1 MAEISQNA
9 ARRIANSVTAVERL
23 QYSSIAKTGNLPTT
37 NYGSY
42 LVKTP
47 SGGIPARSGT
57 TLGSASCTIQVID
70 KSTDGISDGESID
83 VLNLSDSAIGGT
95 TYIKAVRTKTGDYI
109 AESGGESTRNWCT
122 GTASNDGSGPQIS
135 NFSTSDSS
143 VFGGYNLGGGSFVS
157 VKTTVDCIGFMSGSW
172 TFRRTGDAIYV
183 LRDGTG
189 YVASI
194 DGNASFT
201 FPREARFL
209 FSGPAFDHELN
220 PPALTWYTASNPSA
234 SIPLQ
239 TVSFAFSTPIK
250 NIGTSGFINVQ
261 PSVNIG
267 TGYILL
273 PDYEDESY
281 TINFSL
287 IETPLPELGAVNP
300 SGGVQPLG

>member
-1 MAEISQNA
+1 LNDLNSMRSQDSAFGSGRQRKNILRATASEAFAGTDATFDAEL
-9 ARRIANSVTAVERL
+9 VTAGVSKWKIGDTVEV
-23 QYSSIAKTGNLPTT
+23 K
-37 NYGSY
+37 NY
-42 LVKTP
+42 LAQ
-47 SGGIPARSGT
+47 SGGVDDKLLLWAYDDGT
-57 TLGSASCTIQVID
+57 FELLPSVAGA
-70 KSTDGISDGESID
+70 
-83 VLNLSDSAIGGT
+83 
-95 TYIKAVRTKTGDYI
+95 
-109 AESGGESTRNWCT
+109 RNWCT

-135 NFSTSDSS
+135 NFLTSDSS

-157 VKTTVDCIGFMSGSW
+157 VKTTVDCIGFMSGNW
-172 TFRRTGDAIYV
+172 TFRRTGNALYV

-194 DGNASFT
+194 DGNASPT

-209 FSGPAFDHELN
+209 FSGPAFAHELN

-273 PDYEDESY
+273 PDYEDENY

-287 IETPLPELGAVNP
+287 VESPFGELGAVDP
-300 SGGVQPLG
+300 TGGVQPLG